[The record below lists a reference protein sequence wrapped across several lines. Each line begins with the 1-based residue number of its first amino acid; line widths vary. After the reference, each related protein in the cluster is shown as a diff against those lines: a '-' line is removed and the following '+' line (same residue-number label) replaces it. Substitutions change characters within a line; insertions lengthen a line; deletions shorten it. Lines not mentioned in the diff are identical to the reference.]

1 MNLSWRNIWIF
12 ITHIK
17 KSFNLII
24 SLLGHAEY
32 GVPLQPQ
39 VNPQIQKLFNKV
51 DKDRSGHISAMELQ
65 KALVNGNW
73 SKFSEEAC
81 KLMINMFDQQ
91 RKGMVNIHEF
101 GALFSCINQWK
112 ATFESIDQDRSGYI
126 DEIELSRAFQLMGY
140 QFSPMFVQNLLSKY
154 DARKRRLTLDNFIVC
169 CVEIQ
174 RLTNS
179 FRCRDLTCSG
189 QATLNYEDF
198 LGIALGAHNW
208 FLLLFPFIYWIKWN
222 TVTTLSTPRFCKL
235 KEDICIPYA
244 LAITALW

>member
-1 MNLSWRNIWIF
+1 MSLKIIRCLC
-12 ITHIK
+12 ITSVLHSRFSQEK
-17 KSFNLII
+17 HLQCVLCQKI
-24 SLLGHAEY
+24 ST
-32 GVPLQPQ
+32 
-39 VNPQIQKLFNKV
+39 
-51 DKDRSGHISAMELQ
+51 DCISV
-65 KALVNGNW
+65 K
-73 SKFSEEAC
+73 
-81 KLMINMFDQQ
+81 FDQQ

-112 ATFESIDQDRSGYI
+112 ATFESIDQDRSCYI
-126 DEIELSRAFQLMGY
+126 DEMELSRAFQLMGY

-198 LGIALGAHNW
+198 LGIALGAHN
-208 FLLLFPFIYWIKWN
+208 
-222 TVTTLSTPRFCKL
+222 
-235 KEDICIPYA
+235 
-244 LAITALW
+244 